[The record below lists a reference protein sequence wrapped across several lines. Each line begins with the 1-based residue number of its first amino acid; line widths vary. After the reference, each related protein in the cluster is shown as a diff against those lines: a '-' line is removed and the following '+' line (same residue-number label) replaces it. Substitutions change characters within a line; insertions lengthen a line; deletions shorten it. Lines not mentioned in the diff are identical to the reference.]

1 MDKLVVLDFGSQYSH
16 LICRRVREANVYC
29 ELLPYN
35 TPATVIKEIDP
46 KGIILSGGPASV
58 YDQNAPKPD
67 KEIFKM
73 GKPML
78 GICYGHQVLVDT
90 FGGKVKR
97 SNSREYGRSVL
108 IIEGEAEGTSGLFKD
123 LGPGIMNCWMSH
135 ADAAEKLPEG
145 FRVLASTENSFSAA
159 IGNPDKKFY
168 GIQFHPEVVH
178 TEKGTQILK
187 NFAQTISGAK
197 PEWDIESF
205 IESTIDDIS
214 KQVGKE
220 KVLAAVSGGIDSTTV
235 AALMHK
241 AIGDQLSCVFINHGL
256 LRQDEEKDVIRL
268 FKDHLGINII
278 YVNAEKQFLGKLKG
292 ISDPEEKRKI
302 IGEEFANVFAAVVKK
317 KTHEEGEEKKKEKND
332 TGNDS
337 FQWLAQGTLYP
348 DVIES
353 GVSKGPAAVIK
364 THHNVGGLPKWLSL
378 KVIEPLRYL
387 YKDEVRKAAKLLGVP
402 DELLKRHPFPG
413 PGLAVRIIGE
423 VTPEKIRICKHASKI
438 VEDELKSTAAF
449 APSPTSVVA
458 SSEVAAKDNAN
469 DNNPKW
475 YDRVWQAYAAVGDDR
490 AVGVLGDERV
500 YGHVVIIRVVESLDA
515 MTADW
520 SRLPYELI
528 EKISNRI
535 TNEVEGVT
543 WVTYAVSSKPPATIE
558 PQ

>member
-35 TPATVIKEIDP
+35 TPAKVIKEIDP
-46 KGIILSGGPASV
+46 KGIIFSGGPASV
-58 YDQNAPKPD
+58 YAQNAPKPD
-67 KEIFKM
+67 KEIFTL
-73 GKPML
+73 GKPLL

-108 IIEGEAEGTSGLFKD
+108 IIEGEGEEEGDTPDLFKG
-123 LGPGIMNCWMSH
+123 LGQGIMNCWMSH

-145 FRVLASTENSFSAA
+145 FKVLARTENSFSAA

-205 IESTIDDIS
+205 IESTIDDIR

-241 AIGDQLSCVFINHGL
+241 AIGEQLSCVFINHGL
-256 LRQDEEKDVIRL
+256 LRQDEEKDVVRL
-268 FKDHLGINII
+268 FKDHLGINVI

-292 ISDPEEKRKI
+292 VSDPEEKRKI
-302 IGEEFANVFAAVVKK
+302 IGEEFANVFAAVV
-317 KTHEEGEEKKKEKND
+317 EKKKNNDDKKEKD
-332 TGNDS
+332 KEHTGNVS

-364 THHNVGGLPKWLSL
+364 THHNVGGLPKWLNL

-413 PGLAVRIIGE
+413 PGLAVRVIGE

-449 APSPTSVVA
+449 APSSASVASPVVA
-458 SSEVAAKDNAN
+458 TTAESN
-469 DNNPKW
+469 DNPGW

-500 YGHVVIIRVVESLDA
+500 YGHIVIIRIVESMDA